1 MINHHLSMFG
11 NRKHEDNEEEEHR
24 QRVDNA
30 LNDKV
35 IEREIK
41 ACQQE
46 NGECMKSTSRN
57 LRERYGNEKVSTIL
71 RRLRQR
77 KHRQNKKS
85 SQGLGHITEYLNQFQ
100 DKL

>member
-1 MINHHLSMFG
+1 MICFTLSMF
-11 NRKHEDNEEEEHR
+11 RRTKHEDNEKEEHR

-30 LNDKV
+30 LNDKI

-57 LRERYGNEKVSTIL
+57 LRERYGNQKVSTIL

-85 SQGLGHITEYLNQFQ
+85 SQVLGHLTEYLNQFQ
-100 DKL
+100 YKL

>member
-1 MINHHLSMFG
+1 MFG
-11 NRKHEDNEEEEHR
+11 NRKHEDNEDEEHR

-46 NGECMKSTSRN
+46 NGECMKSTSKN
-57 LRERYGNEKVSTIL
+57 LRDRYGDYQVTTIL

-85 SQGLGHITEYLNQFQ
+85 SQALGHFTEYLKQFQ
-100 DKL
+100 YKL

>member
-1 MINHHLSMFG
+1 MFG
-11 NRKHEDNEEEEHR
+11 RVDNETTKHR

-30 LNDKV
+30 LNDKI

-57 LRERYGNEKVSTIL
+57 LRERYGNQKVSTIL

-77 KHRQNKKS
+77 KHRQNKKA
-85 SQGLGHITEYLNQFQ
+85 SQALGHITEYLKQFQ
-100 DKL
+100 YKL